1 MMRENELETDG
12 NLAKILKFSSQ
23 TVHTTKV
30 RGSKLYLRRVKN
42 LQN

>member
-1 MMRENELETDG
+1 MRDNELEADG
-12 NLAKILKFSSQ
+12 NLAKIPKFSSQ
-23 TVHTTKV
+23 TVHKTKL